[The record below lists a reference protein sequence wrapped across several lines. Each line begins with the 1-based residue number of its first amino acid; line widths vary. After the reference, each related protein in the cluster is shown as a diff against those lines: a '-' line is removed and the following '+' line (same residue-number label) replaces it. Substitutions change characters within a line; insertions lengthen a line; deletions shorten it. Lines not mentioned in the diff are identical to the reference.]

1 VSEGRNNSSAET
13 LATTVSAIAGA
24 LTAVAGLVIVPGS
37 IALLW
42 RFDQQDLP
50 PDLGTVT
57 SLPSQ
62 FLLGVGVGYILMPLL
77 LLAGLSIVI
86 LAAPEGRWK
95 WPVLGVV
102 AAALAVGIPL
112 TIDPS
117 PPPPAEVFVIS
128 VAWSALWWLA
138 NRWIARRAGPFSSL
152 SSRLNRRSVSLT
164 ALAAI
169 ASFLPWTV
177 AFAALRG
184 EFPQATV
191 CLTDGDRFDG
201 VLIGETGTKVYMGDP
216 DIQVVAFVPV
226 EMYEPVASVLHNLGY
241 EVVFESFDEAV
252 DEPGSEAFI
261 RADAILINLAKK
273 KTSELKEVYGKA
285 NAPALGFDEA
295 KNGLAKSEKRA
306 NEARI
311 DLVRPRS
318 RVDNNPAV
326 VENLFENNDD
336 ERRGPQRF
344 EELKTER
351 RITSIPQSRVTQIYV
366 GGSAGIC
373 PKRLRG
379 QREAS

>member
-1 VSEGRNNSSAET
+1 
-13 LATTVSAIAGA
+13 
-24 LTAVAGLVIVPGS
+24 
-37 IALLW
+37 
-42 RFDQQDLP
+42 
-50 PDLGTVT
+50 
-57 SLPSQ
+57 
-62 FLLGVGVGYILMPLL
+62 
-77 LLAGLSIVI
+77 
-86 LAAPEGRWK
+86 
-95 WPVLGVV
+95 VLGAV

-112 TIDPS
+112 AIDPS

-138 NRWIARRAGPFSSL
+138 NRWIARSAGPFSSL

-169 ASFLPWTV
+169 AFFLPWTV

-216 DIQVVAFVPV
+216 DIQIVAFVPV

-241 EVVFESFDEAV
+241 EVVFESFYEAV

-273 KTSELKEVYGKA
+273 KTSELKEVYRKA

-311 DLVRPRS
+311 DRVLPRS
-318 RVDNNPAV
+318 RVESNSAL
-326 VENLFENNDD
+326 VEKVLPNADD
-336 ERRGPQRF
+336 EQRASKRF
-344 EELKTER
+344 EALKTDR

-379 QREAS
+379 